1 MYPNGATCLPIEH
14 CFSEIA
20 MSNLNKHVHRGPLD
34 HLTEI

>member
-1 MYPNGATCLPIEH
+1 
-14 CFSEIA
+14 